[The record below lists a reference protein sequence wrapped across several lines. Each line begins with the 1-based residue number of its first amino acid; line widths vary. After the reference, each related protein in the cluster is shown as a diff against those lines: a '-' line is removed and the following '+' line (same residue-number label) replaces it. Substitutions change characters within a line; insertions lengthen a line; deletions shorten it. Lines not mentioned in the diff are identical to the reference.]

1 LRRSKSLRRD
11 QAGSIAC
18 RGRRE
23 IETSSHREKD
33 RWCLRPRN
41 AAYYREAARRV
52 LRLQAKYLIIGAKEA
67 R

>member
-1 LRRSKSLRRD
+1 VVDDARSKPHP
-11 QAGSIAC
+11 
-18 RGRRE
+18 
-23 IETSSHREKD
+23 IEKKID
-33 RWCLRPRN
+33 GVCGPRN